1 MKIGKTLCV
10 TDRSSWR
17 AWLKKNHKKKSEIW
31 LIYYKLISGKKRIP
45 YNDSVE
51 EALCYGWIDS
61 IIKSVDKEKFAQRFS
76 PRRPGSQLSET
87 NRERVRRLI
96 KSRKM
101 TVAGMAAIKHAYR
114 HADKPERVT
123 LASDVL
129 KALKENKSA
138 WVNFQ
143 RFPEPYKRIRIGWI
157 EMSRSRPK
165 FFKQRLAYFVKMS
178 ARNKKYG
185 MVQ

>member
-1 MKIGKTLCV
+1 MKIGKKLYV
-10 TDRSSWR
+10 ADRTSWR
-17 AWLKKNHKKKSEIW
+17 AWLRKNHKKEPEIW
-31 LIYYKLISGKKRIP
+31 LIYYKLNSGKKRIP

-51 EALCYGWIDS
+51 EALCFGWIDS
-61 IIKSVDKEKFAQRFS
+61 IVKSIDKEKFAQRFS

-101 TVAGMAAIKHAYR
+101 TAAGMAAIEHAYR
-114 HADKPERVT
+114 HTDTPERIT

-129 KALKENKSA
+129 EALKGNKEA

-143 RFPEPYKRIRIGWI
+143 KFPETYRRIRIGWI
-157 EMSRSRPK
+157 EMSRSRPR
-165 FFKQRLAYFVKMS
+165 FFKQRLAYFVRMT
-178 ARNKKYG
+178 AQNKKYG